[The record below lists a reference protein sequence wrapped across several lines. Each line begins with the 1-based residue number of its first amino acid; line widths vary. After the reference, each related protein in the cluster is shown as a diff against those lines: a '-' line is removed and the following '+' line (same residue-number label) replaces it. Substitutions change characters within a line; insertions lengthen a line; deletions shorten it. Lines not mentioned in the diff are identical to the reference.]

1 MLNLENENFP
11 LTFGILALTFLFMNY
26 ELGIRMVNFVKK
38 TDPDFKFSFF
48 RINIF
53 KIAKKYKEIKKQQ
66 RSSKGKGYYAFY
78 ITFFLFI
85 LFFFLA
91 IFSLLI

>member
-1 MLNLENENFP
+1 MLHLENENFP
-11 LTFGILALTFLFMNY
+11 LAFGILALTFLFISY
-26 ELGIRMVNFVKK
+26 ESGIRMATFVKK
-38 TDPDFKFSFF
+38 NDPDFKFSFL

-78 ITFFLFI
+78 TTFFFFI
-85 LFFFLA
+85 IFFSLA

>member
-11 LTFGILALTFLFMNY
+11 LAFGILALTFLFMSY
-26 ELGIRMVNFVKK
+26 ESGIRMVTFVKK
-38 TDPDFKFSFF
+38 TDPDFKFSFL

-66 RSSKGKGYYAFY
+66 GNSKGREYYAFY
-78 ITFFLFI
+78 TTFFIFIFFSLAILALFI
-85 LFFFLA
+85 
-91 IFSLLI
+91 